1 MGKGA
6 RSGRRSRASGAGGGG
21 CGSKRPRR
29 VAEEEQEE
37 EQEEEEVEPVEG
49 EEEEEAVEGEDYC
62 FVCKDGGDLRVC
74 DFRGCHK
81 AYHPA
86 CVGKDS
92 DFLNSDEEFI
102 CEWHTCFICKGRS
115 RYYCFCC
122 PWHTFCQG
130 CVKQAEF
137 VPVLRKTKGFCT
149 NCLRMAIMIE
159 KNVDVDSDGERVDFN
174 DRTTY
179 EFLFKE
185 YWEEIV
191 KDKEGM
197 TLDKLEKAYASLKKG
212 LNCKQ
217 DLDLEKVHDEERSS
231 DDDFVGN
238 SDDDDDNKPSS
249 ITKFN
254 GTSNTM
260 KSFLREDKSMKNGYV
275 GWGSKE
281 LIEFLSSIGKD
292 TLNSLDQHGAT
303 EVVRVYIQQNGLL
316 AKDNKKKL
324 VQCDDKLKILFR
336 RSKVKYNRIFS
347 LLGKHIAVDMTSED
361 ETFANSDDNN
371 ETFLRKKARI
381 GNYSSSTP
389 EINKRCFA
397 ALVRHNIDL
406 IYLKKS
412 LVVDLLKEPD
422 TFDSKVIGCFVR
434 VKIDPY
440 DYSFY
445 MHKTLRQHKKFHQ
458 LGLVTGTRKSSEEY
472 KINNVSTDVIL
483 CISSIPDVKISSL
496 SDDEFDEEE
505 CQDLRLLAKNE
516 SFKRPT
522 VGDLEEKARSLRRD
536 IVSHWISKELQ
547 RLERLIDRASEKV
560 TSELCAVYCCIL
572 NWLHF
577 TKFEYLD
584 KKQLLRKPSEQQRLL
599 EEVPQVIPE
608 MEDSK
613 DTEFQ
618 VKGQDK
624 PIQKSTVALQ
634 GTNGTGSPCLKNCTE
649 KKFKGTG
656 GERTLSL
663 KSLLEE
669 KTEVTTAY
677 TDGGTAV
684 IHTPNQST
692 KAAVA
697 FSPVLPKYLHGQAAT
712 EANNAGDISPVQKL
726 DDEGAKASIDG
737 DKTGTDVQC
746 RSIEATKANTG
757 SDAPGSFLQKQCAKA
772 ADVITIEDDNDDDNH
787 PCDKG
792 EQTAV
797 VAFEEKTA
805 VVVDL
810 EADDAGDNHP
820 VQHET
825 NSRGHR
831 HEKVNGEVP
840 QCIWY
845 YIDPQGEEQGP
856 FIMQH
861 LRMWWESGF
870 FTKDFRVWRAGQ
882 TSKDAILLTDAL
894 QMMTRYAS

>member
-6 RSGRRSRASGAGGGG
+6 RSGRRSRASGGGGG
-21 CGSKRPRR
+21 GRWSKRPRR
-29 VAEEEQEE
+29 VAEE

-49 EEEEEAVEGEDYC
+49 EEEAEAEAEAEAVEGEDYC

-86 CVGKDS
+86 CVEKDT

-159 KNVDVDSDGERVDFN
+159 KNVDVDSDGERVDFS

-217 DLDLEKVHDEERSS
+217 DLDLEKVRDEERSS

-254 GTSNTM
+254 GASNTM
-260 KSFLREDKSMKNGYV
+260 KFFLREDKSMKNGYV

-292 TLNSLDQHGAT
+292 TLNSLDQHGAA
-303 EVVRVYIQQNGLL
+303 EVVRAYIQQNGLF

-324 VQCDDKLKILFR
+324 VLCDDKLKNLFR
-336 RSKVKYNRIFS
+336 RSKVRYNRIFS

-361 ETFANSDDNN
+361 ETFVNSDNNN
-371 ETFLRKKARI
+371 ETFVRKKTRI
-381 GNYSSSTP
+381 GNYSSNTP
-389 EINKRCFA
+389 EINKKCFA

-422 TFDSKVIGCFVR
+422 TFDSKVIGCFVK

-445 MHKTLRQHKKFHQ
+445 MHKTLRQHKKLHQ

-522 VGDLEEKARSLRRD
+522 VGELEEKARSLRRD
-536 IVSHWISKELQ
+536 IMSHWISKELQ
-547 RLERLIDRASEKV
+547 RLERLIDRASEKGWHK
-560 TSELCAVYCCIL
+560 E
-572 NWLHF
+572 
-577 TKFEYLD
+577 KFEYLD
-584 KKQLLRKPSEQQRLL
+584 KKQLLRNPSEQQRLL
-599 EEVPQVIPE
+599 EEVPRVIPE
-608 MEDSK
+608 MEDSQ

-618 VKGQDK
+618 VTGQDK
-624 PIQKSTVALQ
+624 PIQKSIVALQ
-634 GTNGTGSPCLKNCTE
+634 GTNGTGSPFLKSCTE
-649 KKFKGTG
+649 KKFK
-656 GERTLSL
+656 
-663 KSLLEE
+663 
-669 KTEVTTAY
+669 VTTAY

-684 IHTPNQST
+684 IHTSNQST
-692 KAAVA
+692 KAAIA
-697 FSPVLPKYLHGQAAT
+697 FSPVLPKYLHRQAAT
-712 EANNAGDISPVQKL
+712 EANNAGDISPIQKL
-726 DDEGAKASIDG
+726 DAEGAKASTDG
-737 DKTGTDVQC
+737 DKTVTDIPHG
-746 RSIEATKANTG
+746 SIEATKANTAG
-757 SDAPGSFLQKQCAKA
+757 EAPGAFLEKQCAKG
-772 ADVITIEDDNDDDNH
+772 ADVITIEDDDDGNNNH
-787 PCDKG
+787 PCYKG
-792 EQTAV
+792 QQTAV
-797 VAFEEKTA
+797 VAFQEKTA

-810 EADDAGDNHP
+810 EADDAGGNHP

-831 HEKVNGEVP
+831 HAKVNGEVP
-840 QCIWY
+840 QRIWY
-845 YIDPQGEEQGP
+845 YLDPQGEEQGP

-882 TSKDAILLTDAL
+882 TSNEAILLTDAL
-894 QMMTRYAS
+894 QMMG